1 MAQRNAINVNRVPE
15 HMQADA
21 RAYVEEG
28 KPPGGFLMAV
38 LCNDLMGAFSRA
50 DGTNEAHMK
59 EWTMWLFN
67 DAPSICWGDEETV
80 NEWIES
86 GGLNGR

>member
-1 MAQRNAINVNRVPE
+1 MAQRNAINVDRLPE
-15 HMQADA
+15 HMRADA

-28 KPPGGFLMAV
+28 EPPGGFLMAV

-50 DGTNEAHMK
+50 DGTNERHMK
-59 EWTMWLFN
+59 AWTMWLFN
-67 DAPSICWGDEETV
+67 DAPSVCWGDEETV